1 MSAFAPWVDLL
12 TAAWKREYFEQELA
26 REVRGA
32 HREATP
38 LALLWIDVD
47 ELEVH
52 NDLHGRASVD
62 AALAWL
68 ASRISLLLDG
78 RGPIARLEGGA
89 FGVYLRST
97 SREQALRLSEELR
110 RTVPRTLHSS
120 AFGDYRLTV
129 SVGVVTLRRSEPWGN
144 FIDAAEYACRCAKQG
159 GRDLVVAR

>member
-1 MSAFAPWVDLL
+1 MSSFAPWVDLL
-12 TAAWKREYFEQELA
+12 TGAWKREHFDQELA
-26 REVRGA
+26 RVVQGA
-32 HREATP
+32 HWDASH
-38 LALLWIDVD
+38 LSLLWIDVD

-52 NDLHGRASVD
+52 NDVHGRASVD

-68 ASRISLLLDG
+68 ASRISILLDG

-89 FGVYLRST
+89 FGVYLPST

-110 RTVPRTLHSS
+110 QSVPRTLHSS

-129 SVGVVTLRRSEPWGN
+129 SVGVAVLRRSEPWGN

-159 GRDLVVAR
+159 GRDAVVAR